1 MTEVRLM
8 GVWKVFGRCLE
19 LSGKFLERVWRVSE
33 GCLGGI
39 YKISVSGDRPSQDV
53 PSQNRPCQVKSRQVK
68 SGQSGQVMSGQVQ
81 SRLADPSQYALENGV

>member
-1 MTEVRLM
+1 MTEGRLM

-19 LSGKFLERVWRVSE
+19 LSGKFLESVWRLSE

-39 YKISVSGDRPSQDV
+39 YKISGDRPSQDV
-53 PSQNRPCQVKSRQVK
+53 LSQNRPCQVKSRQVK
-68 SGQSGQVMSGQVQ
+68 SGQVMSGQVQ